1 MSEQSDGVK
10 FLRVQKRKRMKP
22 KIKLA
27 IPDHPRT
34 KALIDGKVEIE
45 GYDLEITH
53 HFAGRAGERHHR
65 FIEGEFDVSEFS
77 AATYLRTKEQGFRF
91 SALPIFFERGPRQRN
106 IFCCAGRITNPSELK
121 NKRVGCQHYGA
132 TAVVWARGFLLDEY
146 GLKTTDMEWFAFG
159 REIHLGVELP
169 VKVARPDPLPAWG
182 EDREPLAKL
191 VSEGTLDAA
200 IVAGDMG
207 HLGIFGGGILPGIMG
222 QFPGVKPLFANTD
235 EIIHWIRQKQI
246 YPIMHLIALK
256 DEIVERD
263 RDLPAKLLVAF
274 REAKKLSVEYMSP
287 ELIASLEKEKEIL
300 REDPYVYELGKIE
313 QRTLE
318 TLMRYQIEQGLMRK
332 QLPVQSLFCP

>member
-1 MSEQSDGVK
+1 
-10 FLRVQKRKRMKP
+10 MKP

-34 KALIDGKVEIE
+34 RALIDGVVELE
-45 GYDLEITH
+45 GYDLEIMH
-53 HFAGRAGERHHR
+53 NFPGRAGERHHR
-65 FIEGEFDVSEFS
+65 FVQGEFDVSEFS
-77 AATYLRTKEQGFRF
+77 AATYLRTKEQGLRF

-106 IFCCAGRITNPSELK
+106 IFCCEKRITHPSALK

-146 GLKTTDMEWFAFG
+146 NLKTADMDWFAFG

-169 VKVARPDPLPAWG
+169 VKVARPDPLPPWG

-191 VSEGTLDAA
+191 VSEGILEAA

-222 QFPGVKPLFANTD
+222 QFSGVKPLFTNTD
-235 EIIHWIRQKQI
+235 EIIYWIRQKQI

-256 DEIVERD
+256 EEILERD
-263 RDLPAKLLVAF
+263 RALPAKLLVAF
-274 REAKKLSVEYMSP
+274 REAKKLSVQYMSP
-287 ELIASLEKEKEIL
+287 ELVASLEKEKEIL
-300 REDPYVYELGKIE
+300 GEDPYAYELGETEK
-313 QRTLE
+313 RTLE

-332 QLPVQSLFCP
+332 TLPVQSLFVH